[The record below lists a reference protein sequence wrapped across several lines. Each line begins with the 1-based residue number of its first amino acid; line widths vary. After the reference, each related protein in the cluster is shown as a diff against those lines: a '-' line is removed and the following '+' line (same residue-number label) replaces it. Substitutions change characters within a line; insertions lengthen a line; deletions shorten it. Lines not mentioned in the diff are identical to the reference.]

1 MEGSETGGAWM
12 GTGVGEG
19 RLRGARLGAQ
29 GWGWG
34 WGGKMEGSETGAAWV
49 GMGLGKEDGARAQA
63 HGRGWGWGGKI
74 EGSETG
80 GAWVGGAG
88 EGRGSAERD
97 GRRVG
102 GDETRE
108 GRWRGARRELAAEVH
123 KTLCFT
129 GFIAYTERG
138 RGEEGEMQ
146 RRCVFQGWCR

>member
-1 MEGSETGGAWM
+1 M

-49 GMGLGKEDGARAQA
+49 GTGLGKEDGARAQA
-63 HGRGWGWGGKI
+63 HGRGWGW
-74 EGSETG
+74 
-80 GAWVGGAG
+80 
-88 EGRGSAERD
+88 
-97 GRRVG
+97 
-102 GDETRE
+102 